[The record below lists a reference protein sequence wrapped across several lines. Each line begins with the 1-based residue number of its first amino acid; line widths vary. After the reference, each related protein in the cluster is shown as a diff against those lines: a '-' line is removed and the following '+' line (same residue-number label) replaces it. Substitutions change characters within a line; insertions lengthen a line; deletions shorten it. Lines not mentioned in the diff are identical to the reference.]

1 MRYTEPN
8 KPGSEEIAVRET
20 TEEKLRKEVEDLKR
34 QLHDQK
40 GLVHGSSHSAL
51 AKPWHPSSVTIW
63 SLFLTVIVLIVVAF
77 FAGYIP
83 LQKRKALIL
92 NEAQEQEQALPRVE
106 VIEVGRSSRM
116 SELQLP
122 GNIQAVS
129 ADPTLSPP
137 EGYIPPPVGDTTHR
151 GPTPPP
157 HGRN

>member
-8 KPGSEEIAVRET
+8 QPGSEQIAVRET

-40 GLVHGSSHSAL
+40 GLVHGSSHNAL

-63 SLFLTVIVLIVVAF
+63 SLLLAVIVLIVVAF

-122 GNIQAVS
+122 GNIQAVTEGPILAR
-129 ADPTLSPP
+129 AD
-137 EGYIPPPVGDTTHR
+137 GDSR
-151 GPTPPP
+151 RRIGDICD
-157 HGRN
+157 RF